1 MILGAPKARRLGR
14 RSIRGRAAATLVALA
29 GAALALAPH
38 PVRAE
43 NDPAAS
49 QIDAF
54 DAQLIGVMKDAKSL
68 GMQGRYRRL
77 EPVVAR
83 SFDTATMVRFAVGPT
98 WSTIPTAQQGELSE
112 AFNRLTVA
120 SFAHNFS
127 GYSGERFEVNPDV
140 VTRGPDKVVQT
151 KLISPHDAPVTI
163 SYRMRQSGGSWKI
176 IDVFYNGAI
185 SQLTTRR
192 ADFQSTLQHGGPAAL
207 VTHLNALVDK
217 ELK

>member
-1 MILGAPKARRLGR
+1 MAVVLALGP
-14 RSIRGRAAATLVALA
+14 RAAR
-29 GAALALAPH
+29 AAQI
-38 PVRAE
+38 
-43 NDPAAS
+43 DPAAV
-49 QIDAF
+49 QIEAF
-54 DAQLIGVMKDAKSL
+54 DAQLIEVMKDAKSL
-68 GMQGRYRRL
+68 GMQGRFRRL

-98 WSTIPTAQQGELSE
+98 WPEIPAAQQSELAQ
-112 AFNRLTVA
+112 AFGRLTVA

-127 GYSGERFEVNPDV
+127 GYSGEHFEVNPGV

-163 SYRMRQSGGSWKI
+163 AYRMRQSGGVWKI

-192 ADFQSTLQHGGPAAL
+192 ADFQSTLLHGGPAAL
-207 VTHLNALVDK
+207 VSHLNALVDK

>member
-1 MILGAPKARRLGR
+1 MTFAATW
-14 RSIRGRAAATLVALA
+14 SGRATIASI
-29 GAALALAPH
+29 AALALGLPPASQ
-38 PVRAE
+38 AAAT
-43 NDPAAS
+43 DPAAT
-49 QIDAF
+49 QIEAF
-54 DAQLIGVMKDAKSL
+54 DAQLIDVMKDAKSL

-77 EPVVAR
+77 EPVVAHA
-83 SFDTATMVRFAVGPT
+83 FDTATMVRFAVGPT
-98 WSTIPTAQQGELSE
+98 WTTIPEAQQAELHA

-127 GYSGERFEVNPDV
+127 GYSGQRFELNPNV

-151 KLISPHDAPVTI
+151 TLVSPHDAPITI
-163 SYRMRQSGGSWKI
+163 AYRMRQSGGTWKI

-192 ADFQSTLQHGGPAAL
+192 ADFQSTLQQGGPAAL

>member
-1 MILGAPKARRLGR
+1 MTLGARNTSFAG
-14 RSIRGRAAATLVALA
+14 AALA
-29 GAALALAPH
+29 AALALAPH
-38 PVRAE
+38 AAPAAVS
-43 NDPAAS
+43 DPAAI
-49 QIDAF
+49 QIESF
-54 DAQLIGVMKDAKSL
+54 DNQLIGVMKDAKSL

-83 SFDTATMVRFAVGPT
+83 MFDTATMVRFAVGPS
-98 WSTIPTAQQGELSE
+98 WSTIPAPQQAALSE

-127 GYSGERFEVNPDV
+127 GYSGQWFEVSPDV
-140 VTRGPDKVVQT
+140 LTRGPDKVVQT
-151 KLISPHDAPVTI
+151 KLVTPHDSPVTI
-163 SYRMRQSGGSWKI
+163 AYRMRQSGGSWKI

-192 ADFQSTLQHGGPAAL
+192 ADFQSTLQRGGPTAL
-207 VTHLNALVDK
+207 VSHLNALVDK